1 MSTVSV
7 TNVVST
13 MVQATEIRSNSPT
26 LPVMIENNAG
36 VEVGWFARAWVNF
49 DGTSGTIRAAGNVS
63 SVVRNALGIYTLN
76 FATAMPDINYT
87 VSGGGR
93 CVLTTDRGYIF
104 SGLNG
109 SANTPST
116 LTTSAVTVSFVGTN
130 GSSVGANDGII
141 ATVVVHR

>member
-13 MVQATEIRSNSPT
+13 TVQATEIKSNSAT

-49 DGTSGTIRAAGNVS
+49 NGTNGAINASGNVS

-76 FATAMPDINYT
+76 FVNAMPDINYA
-87 VSGGGR
+87 VSGAGR
-93 CVLTTDRGYIF
+93 CVLNTDRGYIF
-104 SGLNG
+104 TGLNG
-109 SANTPST
+109 SANTPAT
-116 LTTSAVTVSFVGTN
+116 LTTSAVTVTFVGTN
-130 GSSVGANDGII
+130 ASSIGANDGII